1 MDSDAGSILD
11 IVLACRRLKRFVAGR
26 LREDL
31 DGDELLQYA
40 VLHATALIGEAASRL
55 SLDFRQAR
63 SEIPWG
69 DIIGTR
75 NRIIHG
81 YDQVKLDIVW
91 AIATEKIVLLLES
104 LEPLVPPPP
113 ESNT

>member
-11 IVLACRRLKRFVAGR
+11 IVIACRRLKRFVAGR
-26 LREDL
+26 SREDL
-31 DGDELLQYA
+31 DGDELFQYA
-40 VLHATALIGEAASRL
+40 VLHATALIGEAACRL
-55 SLDFRQAR
+55 SLEFRQAH

-91 AIATEKIVLLLES
+91 AIATEKIVLLLEY
-104 LEPLVPPPP
+104 LERLVPSPP
-113 ESNT
+113 ELNS

>member
-11 IVLACRRLKRFVAGR
+11 IVIACRRLKRFVEGR
-26 LREDL
+26 SRKDL
-31 DGDELLQYA
+31 DGDELFQYA

-55 SLDFRQAR
+55 SLESRQGHAD
-63 SEIPWG
+63 IPWG

-91 AIATEKIVLLLES
+91 AIATEKIVLLLEN